1 MIYHSVE
8 VANNGMNI
16 HIYSQDTD
24 VLLLVLRG
32 TPLFGNHSALI
43 MGTSERWRSL
53 HTPIYKTSLARRNP
67 QLWRTGTPSQAV
79 IRQDISKERQRR
91 DAFLKA
97 RPNILIALAGLGE
110 GDEPFEEVIR
120 GWKKFISSLFCPG
133 GVHIGQANML
143 IWLLLNKG

>member
-43 MGTSERWRSL
+43 MGTSER
-53 HTPIYKTSLARRNP
+53 
-67 QLWRTGTPSQAV
+67 
-79 IRQDISKERQRR
+79 
-91 DAFLKA
+91 
-97 RPNILIALAGLGE
+97 
-110 GDEPFEEVIR
+110 
-120 GWKKFISSLFCPG
+120 
-133 GVHIGQANML
+133 
-143 IWLLLNKG
+143 